1 MPQNNFL
8 SMLIYIFGIALMV
21 ALFAT
26 VIAFG
31 ATIFVL
37 SFTYVFIPLLIIACV
52 RWVWYKIKNKHESI
66 TYYDDRN

>member
-8 SMLIYIFGIALMV
+8 SMLIYIFGIALTV

-26 VIAFG
+26 IIAFG

-37 SFTYVFIPLLIIACV
+37 SFTYVFIPLLIIAFV

>member
-37 SFTYVFIPLLIIACV
+37 SFTYVFIPLLIIAFV

>member
-8 SMLIYIFGIALMV
+8 SMLIYIFGIALTV

-37 SFTYVFIPLLIIACV
+37 SFTYVFIPLLIIAFV

-66 TYYDDRN
+66 TYYDNRN

>member
-8 SMLIYIFGIALMV
+8 SMLIYIFGIALTV

-37 SFTYVFIPLLIIACV
+37 SFTYVFIPLLIIAFV